1 MVNQR
6 YRPAAVAQ
14 IVTATS
20 SDLPESRVSLA
31 CEVLAAEFDRAVAE
45 AAKEIG
51 STLKIPGFRK
61 GKVPAAVVITQ
72 VGRESIVDQ
81 AIRSSLGTWYAEA
94 VAEAGIDPVGD
105 PNIEIGII
113 PDTPGNPL
121 PFKVEVGVRPPAKL
135 GKYKGLKVPREEPDT
150 GDARVDAEVERLRGQ
165 SARLEPS
172 DEPAKEGD
180 TLVIDYVGS
189 IDGEEF
195 DGGKGADQLIEL
207 GSGQFIPG
215 FEDQLM
221 GASTGE
227 ERRLELKFPDDYQAE
242 HLAGKDAA
250 FEVKVSEVRAK
261 SLPELNDEFAEQ
273 VGYETVEA
281 LRTDIRERMTE
292 AEERR
297 IESDFRAA
305 CVDAAADEAKVDLT
319 DALIEG
325 RAGELWERTVRTMAA
340 QGISREMYL
349 QISGKTEEEIL
360 GEAKEEA
367 AKGLRRESTLE
378 AIVAAEAI
386 VPTEE
391 QMIEALEHSA
401 GHEGITAAAL
411 LEQIRS
417 DRREDALKA
426 DLAQRLAVDL
436 LVEQAKPTAAPK
448 KNS

>member
-1 MVNQR
+1 
-6 YRPAAVAQ
+6 
-14 IVTATS
+14 
-20 SDLPESRVSLA
+20 
-31 CEVLAAEFDRAVAE
+31 
-45 AAKEIG
+45 
-51 STLKIPGFRK
+51 
-61 GKVPAAVVITQ
+61 
-72 VGRESIVDQ
+72 
-81 AIRSSLGTWYAEA
+81 
-94 VAEAGIDPVGD
+94 
-105 PNIEIGII
+105 
-113 PDTPGNPL
+113 
-121 PFKVEVGVRPPAKL
+121 
-135 GKYKGLKVPREEPDT
+135 
-150 GDARVDAEVERLRGQ
+150 
-165 SARLEPS
+165 
-172 DEPAKEGD
+172 
-180 TLVIDYVGS
+180 
-189 IDGEEF
+189 
-195 DGGKGADQLIEL
+195 
-207 GSGQFIPG
+207 
-215 FEDQLM
+215 M